1 MIERDV
7 EYEIFHGD
15 AFIDEMVKVAG
26 IGSSIKQL
34 LKRPAVATKGMSP
47 VNIGRL
53 AGTGVGAGI
62 GAVGGAAT
70 SDPENRVGGA
80 LRGAMLGGV
89 AGLGAG
95 QIATKAGRGQVKRFG
110 QRQLHG
116 VTGYVPRSTQ
126 QKAKGISFTGKGLTG
141 EQRAQALKNIGMD
154 VGEKTV
160 NKTKALQEAMEGQT
174 ITKGLPKKWR
184 ERLAKAEVA
193 GVEARRTA
201 AEEGLTS
208 IPGVLKGMA
217 TRPLHTLK
225 TGFVAQGPAGM
236 ALTALPTAM
245 MIPGA
250 VSGQGYGSEEYGGK
264 GGLGKFV
271 GENVGYTALGAVPM
285 VPMMAGAA
293 LAGKAGQLIHG
304 RFSKDNNNQAGRV
317 APGASR

>member
-7 EYEIFHGD
+7 EYEVLHGD
-15 AFIDEMVKVAG
+15 AFIDEMIKVAG
-26 IGSSIKQL
+26 IGSSVKQL

-47 VNIGRL
+47 ANVGRL
-53 AGTGVGAGI
+53 AGTGIGAGVGAI
-62 GAVGGAAT
+62 GGAAT
-70 SDPENRVGGA
+70 SAPEDRVGGA

-116 VTGYVPRSTQ
+116 ATGYVPRTAQ
-126 QKAKGISFTGKGLTG
+126 QRAAGIGFTGKGLTAD
-141 EQRAQALKNIGMD
+141 QRVQALKNIGMD
-154 VGEKTV
+154 VGSRSKD
-160 NKTKALQEAMEGQT
+160 KAKALQEAVGEQT
-174 ITKGLPKKWR
+174 LTKGLPKKWR
-184 ERLAKAEVA
+184 ERLAKAELA

-236 ALTALPTAM
+236 ALAAVPAAM

-264 GGLGKFV
+264 GGIGKFV
-271 GENVGYTALGAVPM
+271 GENLGYTAFGAAPIM
-285 VPMMAGAA
+285 PMMAGAA
-293 LAGKAGQLIHG
+293 LAGKAGEYLHG
-304 RFSKDNNNQAGRV
+304 RFSKDKNQAGRV
-317 APGASR
+317 APGVNR